1 MPVGICFGTSGAC
14 QNGRLRAGRNKGK
27 GRYVAEKRDRVL
39 KAVMAALENDYA
51 GMPEKALL
59 NDTKQWL
66 TAFGEAWKAGRLDD
80 ALFVSYLTQ
89 YLATFQD
96 PNLAL
101 LVSDVCPCQPWSCG
115 FSVRRFGDELY
126 VTEVRE
132 DERFTVGDALVL
144 LNRSIP
150 DKHLDYAIGNPVNG
164 DDPDRQ
170 LWDDLV
176 SRCAHVLVRHADGT
190 EEDVAVRRFRR
201 SQVAPMGLPGALPDG
216 AIVERGDAVVV
227 DLRRVPRVLDD
238 ASCDRVLAALLPE
251 RLSIA
256 DLMGDEAVFTN
267 YTADNCAIRRS
278 QLETLRKGASACER
292 AWVDEEIE
300 RIGSLEGAGMVREVE
315 RDDRVAGGAN
325 AGRPVVLLT
334 DVTTSA
340 AGERIVQVARAAA
353 EQGLVEVHVV
363 GRATSG
369 AIDYVNPLAVSFD
382 EFYTFVYPMSKSEAA
397 ARGEGVSGRGVEPDV
412 AVPFTP
418 DECRE
423 DRVRKRALDLVCG

>member
-170 LWDDLV
+170 L
-176 SRCAHVLVRHADGT
+176 
-190 EEDVAVRRFRR
+190 
-201 SQVAPMGLPGALPDG
+201 
-216 AIVERGDAVVV
+216 
-227 DLRRVPRVLDD
+227 
-238 ASCDRVLAALLPE
+238 
-251 RLSIA
+251 
-256 DLMGDEAVFTN
+256 
-267 YTADNCAIRRS
+267 
-278 QLETLRKGASACER
+278 
-292 AWVDEEIE
+292 
-300 RIGSLEGAGMVREVE
+300 
-315 RDDRVAGGAN
+315 
-325 AGRPVVLLT
+325 
-334 DVTTSA
+334 
-340 AGERIVQVARAAA
+340 
-353 EQGLVEVHVV
+353 
-363 GRATSG
+363 
-369 AIDYVNPLAVSFD
+369 
-382 EFYTFVYPMSKSEAA
+382 
-397 ARGEGVSGRGVEPDV
+397 
-412 AVPFTP
+412 
-418 DECRE
+418 
-423 DRVRKRALDLVCG
+423 

>member
-1 MPVGICFGTSGAC
+1 
-14 QNGRLRAGRNKGK
+14 
-27 GRYVAEKRDRVL
+27 
-39 KAVMAALENDYA
+39 
-51 GMPEKALL
+51 
-59 NDTKQWL
+59 
-66 TAFGEAWKAGRLDD
+66 
-80 ALFVSYLTQ
+80 
-89 YLATFQD
+89 
-96 PNLAL
+96 
-101 LVSDVCPCQPWSCG
+101 
-115 FSVRRFGDELY
+115 
-126 VTEVRE
+126 
-132 DERFTVGDALVL
+132 
-144 LNRSIP
+144 
-150 DKHLDYAIGNPVNG
+150 
-164 DDPDRQ
+164 
-170 LWDDLV
+170 
-176 SRCAHVLVRHADGT
+176 
-190 EEDVAVRRFRR
+190 
-201 SQVAPMGLPGALPDG
+201 MGLPGALPDG

-353 EQGLVEVHVV
+353 EQG
-363 GRATSG
+363 RAQRQQSFRRE
-369 AIDYVNPLAVSFD
+369 PSVSKD
-382 EFYTFVYPMSKSEAA
+382 
-397 ARGEGVSGRGVEPDV
+397 
-412 AVPFTP
+412 
-418 DECRE
+418 
-423 DRVRKRALDLVCG
+423 

>member
-1 MPVGICFGTSGAC
+1 MKKRRVKIVLTKEGKKVAAC
-14 QNGRLRAGRNKGK
+14 AAA
-27 GRYVAEKRDRVL
+27 VVVL
-39 KAVMAALENDYA
+39 
-51 GMPEKALL
+51 
-59 NDTKQWL
+59 
-66 TAFGEAWKAGRLDD
+66 
-80 ALFVSYLTQ
+80 
-89 YLATFQD
+89 
-96 PNLAL
+96 LAL
-101 LVSDVCPCQPWSCG
+101 LLFFALFKVDSVSVVGSTRY
-115 FSVRRFGDELY
+115 SDEELRQMAMGSPLDSNTLLAIWFHRHQEAEDIPFVESFDLEMLDSHSIRIHVNEKEIVGY
-126 VTEVRE
+126 VAR
-132 DERFTVGDALVL
+132 DGQKMYF
-144 LNRSIP
+144 
-150 DKHLDYAIGNPVNG
+150 DKDGNVVESEAQEESEILDPEAA
-164 DDPDRQ
+164 RQ
-170 LWDDLV
+170 
-176 SRCAHVLVRHADGT
+176 
-190 EEDVAVRRFRR
+190 E
-201 SQVAPMGLPGALPDG
+201 
-216 AIVERGDAVVV
+216 
-227 DLRRVPRVLDD
+227 
-238 ASCDRVLAALLPE
+238 
-251 RLSIA
+251 
-256 DLMGDEAVFTN
+256 
-267 YTADNCAIRRS
+267 
-278 QLETLRKGASACER
+278 LETLRQGASACER

-369 AIDYVNPLAVSFD
+369 AIDYANPLAVSFD